1 MRIEQNAVFV
11 SACHY
16 QVIQHPL
23 YRFRYTC
30 TPMKI
35 ATWNLERLPK
45 RKLDLILNQ
54 IREVDADIWVFTETH
69 ESMHLGEEF
78 AMVASQALP
87 MALGGQN
94 YRTGEYRVQIFSKYP
109 IIKTLAVTDPY
120 TSVCVDIETPFGRL
134 RVYGTI
140 IGTLGGKKPPFKQQ
154 LEQQLAD
161 WTALGTRQP
170 LCIAG
175 DLNTIFT
182 DVVYPSYWA
191 IQTLNQAFQEL
202 NISNTTAQLQNCVD
216 HIILPTEFYQETPFQ
231 IQTWN
236 TDLKL
241 SDHRGVANSRI
252 DSR

>member
-1 MRIEQNAVFV
+1 
-11 SACHY
+11 
-16 QVIQHPL
+16 
-23 YRFRYTC
+23 
-30 TPMKI
+30 MKI

-69 ESMHLGEEF
+69 ECLQLGEEF
-78 AMVASQALP
+78 NMVASQALP
-87 MALGGQN
+87 MAHERQN
-94 YRTGEYRVQIFSKYP
+94 YRIGEYRVQIFSKYP

-120 TSVCVDIETPFGRL
+120 TSICADIETPFGRL

-140 IGTLGGKKPPFKQQ
+140 VGTLGGKKPPFKQQ

-161 WTALGTRQP
+161 WITLGTGLP

-182 DVVYPSYWA
+182 GVVYPSHWA
-191 IQTLNQAFQEL
+191 IQTLNEAFQEL
-202 NISNTTAQLQNCVD
+202 NLTNTTAQLQNCVD
-216 HIILPTEFYQETPFQ
+216 HIILTTQFCQETPFQ

-241 SDHRGVANSRI
+241 SDHRGVASSRINSR
-252 DSR
+252 